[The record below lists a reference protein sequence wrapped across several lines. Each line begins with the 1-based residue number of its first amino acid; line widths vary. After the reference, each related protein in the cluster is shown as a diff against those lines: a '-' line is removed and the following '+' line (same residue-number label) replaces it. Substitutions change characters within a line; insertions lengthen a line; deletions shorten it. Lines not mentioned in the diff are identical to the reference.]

1 MDTIQKLKVRNANG
15 TFEQVVPIG
24 TRSMYVY
31 RKADGKDTVESS
43 LQTIENAL
51 ASLQTASYGLNRTT
65 PSIKTKT
72 CEIGNVTINFTL
84 HADFGVLNI
93 QIPQTILSDTFGG
106 EDMSFDLSDII
117 FMGPE
122 TIIKKKIALPKDN
135 QWCVA
140 EINDTTLTL
149 HSFTEL
155 SLMGEE
161 LYLNEFIQL

>member
-24 TRSMYVY
+24 TRSIYVY

-43 LQTIENAL
+43 LQAIENTL
-51 ASLQTASYGLNRTT
+51 ASLNTASYGLNRTT

-84 HADFGVLNI
+84 HADFGILNI
-93 QIPQTILSDTFGG
+93 QIPQTILDNTFG

-122 TIIKKKIALPKDN
+122 KTIKKKIALPKYN
-135 QWCVA
+135 QWCIA

>member
-43 LQTIENAL
+43 LQAIENTL
-51 ASLQTASYGLNRTT
+51 ASLNTASYGLNRTT

-84 HADFGVLNI
+84 HADFGILNI
-93 QIPQTILSDTFGG
+93 QIPQTILDNSFG

-122 TIIKKKIALPKDN
+122 KIIKKKIALPKYN

-140 EINDTTLTL
+140 EINDTILTL

-155 SLMGEE
+155 SFMGEE